1 MKASDLFV
9 KALENEGVEFVFG
22 IPGEEN
28 LDFLDSLSRSSIR
41 LVLTRHEQAAGFMAA
56 TYGRLTG
63 MAGVC
68 LSTLGPGATNF
79 VTSAAYAQLGGMPM
93 LMITGQKPVK
103 TSKQGQFQIVDVV
116 DMMRPL
122 TKYTKQ
128 LVSGANI
135 PSRVREAIRL
145 AREEKPGAVHLEL
158 PEDIAAEEVD
168 EQPIPASQVRRPVA
182 EEKSI
187 RAATEMIQAAKS
199 PLLLIGAGANRTT
212 TCNMLRQFVA
222 RFGIP
227 FITTQMGKGVVDE
240 RDELFLGNTALS
252 AGDFVH
258 RAVEAADVII
268 NVGHDVVEK
277 PPFFMHAHGVK
288 VIHINFSSASVD
300 PVYFPQVEVV
310 GDIAN
315 AVWQLSEQLQ
325 PQPHW
330 DFTRYMTVRAAADA
344 SVAQGADDDRFPIYP
359 QRLVADVR
367 RAIQNRG
374 IIALDNGIYKIWF
387 ARNYKATAP
396 NTVLLDNALAS
407 MGAGLPSAMAA
418 KLVNP
423 DQHVMAI
430 CGDGGFMMNSQEL
443 ETAVRLELDLVV
455 LVLRDDAYGMIKW
468 KQSHMGL
475 ADFGLDYGNPDF
487 VAYAESYGAHG
498 HRVDSSDELLPL
510 MARCLEAPGVHLIEV
525 PVDYSEND
533 RILNHEI
540 KQQSARI

>member
-28 LDFLDSLSRSSIR
+28 LDFLDSLSRSNIR
-41 LVLTRHEQAAGFMAA
+41 LILTRHEQAAGFMAA

-63 MAGVC
+63 KSGVC
-68 LSTLGPGATNF
+68 LSTLGPGATNL
-79 VTSAAYAQLGGMPM
+79 VTAAAYAQLGGMPM

-103 TSKQGQFQIVDVV
+103 TSKQGQFQIIDIV

-122 TKYTKQ
+122 TKYTRQ

-135 PSRVREAIRL
+135 PSRVREAMRL
-145 AREEKPGAVHLEL
+145 AQEEKPGAVHLEL
-158 PEDIAAEEVD
+158 PEDIAAEQVD
-168 EQPIPASQVRRPVA
+168 EQPIPASLVRRPVA
-182 EEKSI
+182 EDKSIHAAVEMI
-187 RAATEMIQAAKS
+187 RAAES
-199 PLLLIGAGANRTT
+199 PLLLVGAGANRKR
-212 TCNMLRQFVA
+212 TCNMLRKWVA
-222 RFGIP
+222 KLGIP
-227 FITTQMGKGVVDE
+227 FATTQMGKGVIDE
-240 RDELFLGNTALS
+240 RDPLFLGNTALS
-252 AGDFVH
+252 SNDFVH
-258 RAVEAADVII
+258 RAFEAADLII

-277 PPFFMHAHGVK
+277 PPFFMHAGGVK
-288 VIHINFSSASVD
+288 VIHVNFSSASVD

-315 AVWQLSEQLQ
+315 SIWRLMEQLE

-330 DFTRYMTVRAAADA
+330 DFSRFMTVRTAGET

-367 RAIQNRG
+367 QAIQKRG

-396 NTVLLDNALAS
+396 NTVLLDNALAT

-418 KLVNP
+418 KLVHP
-423 DQHVMAI
+423 DRQVMAI

-443 ETAVRLELDLVV
+443 ETAVRLKLDLVV

-468 KQSHMGL
+468 KQTNMGL
-475 ADFGLDYGNPDF
+475 KNFGLDYGNPDF
-487 VAYAESYGAHG
+487 VKYAEAYGANG
-498 HRVDSSDELLPL
+498 HRVASSEALLPL
-510 MARCLEAPGVHLIEV
+510 LSRCLNSPGVHLVEV
-525 PVDYSEND
+525 PIDYSEND

-540 KQQSARI
+540 RELSSKI